1 MEVGGVNGESK
12 EREGRG
18 WVGRVVEAPGG
29 VENAS
34 RKVPGPP
41 LRKKASATRQGTLK
55 RFVLVSVPM
64 VGYCRG
70 GNMTL
75 CSTESGIL
83 SPGSPLLLPKL
94 FMPGAP
100 SP

>member
-1 MEVGGVNGESK
+1 MLLAFLLCSVGEGSRASYEQGISLLALSRDMEVGGVNGESK

-41 LRKKASATRQGTLK
+41 FLEKRGIKAAD
-55 RFVLVSVPM
+55 FVP
-64 VGYCRG
+64 Y
-70 GNMTL
+70 
-75 CSTESGIL
+75 
-83 SPGSPLLLPKL
+83 P
-94 FMPGAP
+94 
-100 SP
+100 